1 MAPHEVG
8 FTDLGLFI
16 NTSHLGSKIHEAHP
30 EDEGPEMD
38 MTKLLGVHASCFL
51 LEIQHLKKKKGAPS
65 TANCVEAWE
74 GHDGMSHAIILS
86 LLYLVLV
93 LVVFL

>member
-1 MAPHEVG
+1 MLLFVGGSAKWFEMAPHEVG

-51 LEIQHLKKKKGAPS
+51 LEIQHLKKKRRSIHSQLCG
-65 TANCVEAWE
+65 
-74 GHDGMSHAIILS
+74 S
-86 LLYLVLV
+86 LGRP
-93 LVVFL
+93 